1 MRGVASLIVSAM
13 VLLTLVYAQNPPAAP
28 LTLVSREGRRPVPTT
43 IANGQELIALDDVAS
58 LFQVAV
64 REDTL
69 AGGITVTYRG
79 RTIVLA
85 ADQPMASVNGRVVT
99 LPAPPVRSG
108 RRWLVP
114 LEFLPRALAPL
125 LETRVD
131 LRRPSRLL
139 IVGDV
144 AVPRVTAR
152 IDAAGP
158 PTRATLEIAP
168 AAPVRVTREGNRV
181 VARIDADA
189 LDIGLPGE
197 GGGLV
202 TGFRPGDQPTSI
214 FVVLDDRAGNTRFT
228 PADSGGV
235 TRVVIEVAPAA
246 ATETAAAPPAPTPA
260 PSEPA
265 APPLLNV
272 SRSVLQT
279 IAIDPGHG
287 GADAGVHPSGGAEEK
302 QITLQVARR
311 LRTLIEMKLGVRVI
325 MTRDDDTLVSLDDRA
340 AAANNSKADLFL
352 SLHLNA
358 SPVTSV
364 AGAEVFHLR
373 LDREGEDARRAAE
386 TEAVTLPVLGGAT
399 RSIDVIQ
406 WDLAQ
411 VRHVDQSSAFAA
423 ILEDSLRGAKVKM
436 AARPRQDAPIRLLTS
451 VNMPAALIEM
461 AYLTNAADRRLVRS
475 EDYQNAMAQGLYD
488 AVLRFRAYLEDQR
501 PQ

>member
-1 MRGVASLIVSAM
+1 MVFAM

-235 TRVVIEVAPAA
+235 TRVAIEVAPAA

-287 GADAGVHPSGGAEEK
+287 GADAGVHPSGGVEEK

-352 SLHLNA
+352 SHHLNA

-386 TEAVTLPVLGGAT
+386 TQAVTLPVLGGAT

-475 EDYQNAMAQGLYD
+475 EDYQNAMAQGIYD
-488 AVLRFRAYLEDQR
+488 AVVRFRAYLEDQR